1 MNRSFDRSILPMS
14 YLGHLIIEDCLD
26 LSAHGPAA
34 CLVHSLTRQKGGM
47 TSSMLPPLPWHLEA
61 DSSMSHPLFVAP
73 SGDPGPLLH
82 SSHLRTGACIYLKLR
97 WL

>member
-47 TSSMLPPLPWHLEA
+47 TSSMLSPLPRHLEA
-61 DSSMSHPLFVAP
+61 DSSMSHLLFVAP
-73 SGDPGPLLH
+73 SGRIVTLGTQVRSCILLISELEH
-82 SSHLRTGACIYLKLR
+82 API
-97 WL
+97 